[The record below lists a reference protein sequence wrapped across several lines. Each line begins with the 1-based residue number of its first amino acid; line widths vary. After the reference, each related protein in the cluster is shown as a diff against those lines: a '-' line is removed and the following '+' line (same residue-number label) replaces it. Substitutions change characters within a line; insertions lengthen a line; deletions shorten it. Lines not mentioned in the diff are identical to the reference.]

1 MEYYIKLNLYQ
12 WWFYVK
18 QGSECYKELV
28 ITENVGKCVFW
39 MFFFFSQWF
48 LTCIN
53 SSPNPRFYQKENIC
67 NVCSKYWAFQKFA
80 EGDTP
85 FSATSL
91 RRASWSCD
99 VWHNRSTR
107 RASYNHRIVS
117 VGRDLWRSS
126 GPNPLQWAG
135 TPTARLSCS
144 GPCLAWPHRKRLR
157 KSGMSSTFLK
167 KQTIKKNQPNKKTP
181 SLSVH
186 IL

>member
-1 MEYYIKLNLYQ
+1 MVVFPVEVFLWIHHMEYYIKRNLYQ

-28 ITENVGKCVFW
+28 ITENVGKRVFW
-39 MFFFFSQWF
+39 IFFFSQWF

-99 VWHNRSTR
+99 VWHNRDTCTHISR
-107 RASYNHRIVS
+107 RKV
-117 VGRDLWRSS
+117 
-126 GPNPLQWAG
+126 
-135 TPTARLSCS
+135 
-144 GPCLAWPHRKRLR
+144 R
-157 KSGMSSTFLK
+157 KSGKSSIFFKITHLCQSICCNHSYFLK
-167 KQTIKKNQPNKKTP
+167 LRGRI
-181 SLSVH
+181 LSFTCAF
-186 IL
+186 LQMERADFC